1 MKSGIYGA
9 SLRNG
14 GERRMR
20 KFSRNSPYYRLGY
33 ELGITRNFFS
43 HKQKL
48 DFSHVSAG
56 REEE

>member
-1 MKSGIYGA
+1 
-9 SLRNG
+9 
-14 GERRMR
+14 MR